1 MTRQYLSA
9 RLKAGETVYAAW
21 VGSPSLAMAEAVAQA
36 SWDAVVV
43 DMQHGAVGVES
54 MIDLVGGVVRAGKPA
69 MVRMPMSDEGM
80 IGRILDAGA
89 EAVICPMVNTGQDA
103 SRLGRSAKY
112 PPLGFRSWGPQ
123 RALQVHGLDREDY
136 LAQANGFCLAWAMVE
151 TETAIANID
160 SILSGRAI
168 DGVFVGPYDLCV
180 SLTRGEALDPSH
192 PVVMEALDLI
202 VRKARAHRVVPG
214 IYASTPDHARTYSTM
229 GFKLIAIGNELT
241 YVRIGGELLLEAAR
255 EADVPA
261 DEAVAAQR

>member
-1 MTRQYLSA
+1 MARQYLSA
-9 RLKAGETVYAAW
+9 RLKAGETVFAAW
-21 VGSPSLAMAEAVAQA
+21 LGSPSLAVAEAVAQA
-36 SWDAVVV
+36 SWDAVVI
-43 DMQHGAVGVES
+43 DMQHGAIGVES
-54 MIDLVGGVVRAGKPA
+54 MFDLVAGVVRAGKPA

-89 EAVICPMVNTGQDA
+89 EAVVCPMVNTGQDA

-112 PPLGFRSWGPQ
+112 PPIGLRSWGPT
-123 RALQVHGLDREDY
+123 RAMQVHGLDRDDY

-180 SLTRGEALDPSH
+180 SLTKGSALDPSH

-202 VRKARAHRVVPG
+202 VRKARAHKVLPG
-214 IYASTPDHARTYSTM
+214 ISASTPDHARIYSAM
-229 GFKLIAIGNELT
+229 GFRLIAIGNELS
-241 YVRIGGELLLEAAR
+241 YARIGSELLLEAAR
-255 EADVPA
+255 ETAAPA
-261 DEAVAAQR
+261 PEVVAVQR